1 MSGGGPTLLLRRLGS
16 PVAIVVVGYV
26 VAGAWSGQWCIVAA
40 VLPSA
45 SIASMYWKH
54 HLGYSSL
61 RVAGL
66 GFALTL
72 TDPVA
77 VSGLG
82 AAGYLL

>member
-1 MSGGGPTLLLRRLGS
+1 MSGGGPTLLLHYLYS
-16 PVAIVVVGYV
+16 PVAAVVVGYV
-26 VAGAWSGQWCIVAA
+26 LTGAWSGQLCIVVT

-45 SIASMYWKH
+45 SAASRSWKR

-66 GFALTL
+66 GFELTL
-72 TDPVA
+72 ADAVA
-77 VSGLG
+77 VPGLG

>member
-1 MSGGGPTLLLRRLGS
+1 MSGGGSTLLLHRIYS
-16 PVAIVVVGYV
+16 PVAVVVGYV
-26 VAGAWSGQWCIVAA
+26 VTGAWSGTRWGVVI

-45 SIASMYWKH
+45 SAASRSRKH

-72 TDPVA
+72 ADAVA
-77 VSGLG
+77 VPGLG